1 MRKTGWEL
9 PEPALQA
16 EYKVQA
22 HSWKELPG
30 QREGAG
36 PEPKVCAARASGQRG
51 GEDGKAQ
58 EGRRNLFLHLQPLPQ
73 LSGGFSP
80 ALLARLSGEGSL
92 LP

>member
-36 PEPKVCAARASGQRG
+36 PEPKVCAATLLGGGVGRTGRPGKGGGTNSCISSLSLNSVAAS
-51 GEDGKAQ
+51 
-58 EGRRNLFLHLQPLPQ
+58 LPL
-73 LSGGFSP
+73 SRP
-80 ALLARLSGEGSL
+80 A
-92 LP
+92 